1 MRKTTSVIVGVASA
15 TAIAASWAAGLAPKH
30 PAVGGVTLSAPP
42 ASTSRSTGDASGGSA
57 AARTSG
63 APPAHTKSGS
73 KGASKSGSSSASRPA
88 AARPRT
94 VDGGVAST
102 QYGNVQVAI
111 TVTGSHITDVTALHL
126 TDSSGH
132 SVRISDYA
140 APILRKEALAK
151 QSAQIDMVS
160 GATYTSEAYQQ
171 SLQSAIDAAH
181 I

>member
-15 TAIAASWAAGLAPKH
+15 TAIAASWAAGLTPKH
-30 PAVGGVTLSAPP
+30 DAVGGVTLSAPP
-42 ASTSRSTGDASGGSA
+42 ASAGRSTDASPTPSAKATSA
-57 AARTSG
+57 AAPPKHTS
-63 APPAHTKSGS
+63 SGS
-73 KGASKSGSSSASRPA
+73 KSSGSSASKA

-111 TVTGSHITDVTALHL
+111 TVTGSRITDVTALHL

-132 SVRISDYA
+132 SVQISDYA
-140 APILRKEALAK
+140 APILRHEALAK

>member
-15 TAIAASWAAGLAPKH
+15 TAIGASWAAGLAPKH
-30 PAVGGVTLSAPP
+30 DAVGGATLSAPP
-42 ASTSRSTGDASGGSA
+42 ASTTRSTGDASRASG
-57 AARTSG
+57 AARTSA
-63 APPAHTKSGS
+63 APPPHTKS
-73 KGASKSGSSSASRPA
+73 ASKSTSKSGAGSTPKPA
-88 AARPRT
+88 APKPRT

-102 QYGNVQVAI
+102 QYGNVQVSI
-111 TVTGSHITDVTALHL
+111 TVTGSNITDVTALHL

-132 SVRISDYA
+132 SARISAYA

>member
-15 TAIAASWAAGLAPKH
+15 TAIGASWAAGLAPKH
-30 PAVGGVTLSAPP
+30 DAVGGVTLSAPP
-42 ASTSRSTGDASGGSA
+42 APPASTSGS
-57 AARTSG
+57 TSG
-63 APPAHTKSGS
+63 ASRGSGASHGSATSTHTKS
-73 KGASKSGSSSASRPA
+73 ASKSSNKSTSKPA
-88 AARPRT
+88 ALRPRT
-94 VDGGVAST
+94 IDGGVANT

-111 TVTGSHITDVTALHL
+111 TVTGSNITDVTALHL

-132 SVRISDYA
+132 SARISAYA
-140 APILRKEALAK
+140 APILRKEALSK

>member
-15 TAIAASWAAGLAPKH
+15 TAIAASWAAGLTLKH
-30 PAVGGVTLSAPP
+30 DAVGGVTLSAPP
-42 ASTSRSTGDASGGSA
+42 APPAS
-57 AARTSG
+57 TSG
-63 APPAHTKSGS
+63 ATSDASRRAGSTSAAPSTHTKSGS
-73 KGASKSGSSSASRPA
+73 RSGSSSTSRPA
-88 AARPRT
+88 APRPRT
-94 VDGGVAST
+94 IDGGVANT

-111 TVTGSHITDVTALHL
+111 TVTGSHITDVRALHL

-132 SVRISDYA
+132 SVQISDYA
-140 APILRKEALAK
+140 APILRKEALSK

>member
-15 TAIAASWAAGLAPKH
+15 TAIGASWAAGLAPKH
-30 PAVGGVTLSAPP
+30 DAVSGVTLSAPP
-42 ASTSRSTGDASGGSA
+42 APPAPPASTSDASRGSGAAPTSAAPSTHAKSTSR
-57 AARTSG
+57 
-63 APPAHTKSGS
+63 SGS
-73 KGASKSGSSSASRPA
+73 KGASKPA
-88 AARPRT
+88 APRPRT
-94 VDGGVAST
+94 IDGGVANT

-132 SVRISDYA
+132 SARISAYA
-140 APILRKEALAK
+140 APILRKEALSK